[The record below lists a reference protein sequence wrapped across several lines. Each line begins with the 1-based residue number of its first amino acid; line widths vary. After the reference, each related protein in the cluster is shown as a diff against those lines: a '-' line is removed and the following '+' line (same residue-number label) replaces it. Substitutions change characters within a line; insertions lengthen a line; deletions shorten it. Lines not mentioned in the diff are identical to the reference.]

1 MRFAGVSTFSST
13 ATPAAF
19 KRDALAPRVRVS
31 VEKVPEKD
39 GAVSSRSDSLWSVE
53 PFFELSPDIARCITG
68 RLEQSKLSAFEET
81 YFKAAP
87 MFSMDQIW
95 NWAPVVL
102 PLIVLMSLFSSIL
115 LCRQRRK
122 R

>member
-31 VEKVPEKD
+31 VEKVAEKD

-53 PFFELSPDIARCITG
+53 PFFEHSPDIARCITG

-81 YFKAAP
+81 YFRPAP
-87 MFSMDQIW
+87 VFSMVKIW
-95 NWAPVVL
+95 DWAPVVL

-115 LCRQRRK
+115 LCRPRRK
-122 R
+122 